1 MNDRWA
7 PMDSSERNVR
17 KLPFLTRFFR
27 AVAQDLV
34 IPKGSIPKTK
44 IAEAG
49 GSDPPADKNDDN

>member
-1 MNDRWA
+1 
-7 PMDSSERNVR
+7 MDSSERNVR

-44 IAEAG
+44 SAEAG
-49 GSDPPADKNDDN
+49 GIDPPADKNDDN